1 MEKIKISLNPIL
13 YKKAMNLYW
22 YLVWKEAFKD
32 KVLRKIK
39 LMICSIFFYQ
49 FFFLNVI
56 LLIIALYF
64 IFSSVIG
71 VTIIFKAKKE
81 YDIEIQNAVMG
92 NYIFAKNGMVILY
105 NNVGFYQ
112 VFEETAKHF
121 FKWDSFSKALLSKN
135 ILFIVENEE
144 KSFYHFSREEMG
156 QENFDKIIKFI
167 SNRLKIEQ
175 IEIKYPIWYKI
186 LLRVS

>member
-13 YKKAMNLYW
+13 YKRAMNFYW
-22 YLVWKEAFKD
+22 YFVWKKAFKD

-39 LMICSIFFYQ
+39 LTILSIFSSIFF
-49 FFFLNVI
+49 LNI
-56 LLIIALYF
+56 IILIIVLYL
-64 IFSSVIG
+64 IFSSVIA

-92 NYIFAKNGMVILY
+92 NYIFAKNGIVILY

-121 FKWDSFSKALLSKN
+121 FKWDNFSKALLSKN
-135 ILFIVENEE
+135 ILFLVENEE
-144 KSFYHFSREEMG
+144 KLSYHFSREEMG

-186 LLRVS
+186 LLRF